1 MIDKNRLNEVRK
13 LNPDFEIRL
22 HELDVNVGNE
32 CKLMYYVCVTHKES
46 DIDVYSDKDFNE
58 QEVINRLPSKF
69 TIEKEHNMLPK
80 GVQVRIC
87 DYSNNSGIYISSEAD
102 YYLMNHTVNVTINY
116 PLKNPY
122 TFTVKCRILN
132 ELINEIVL
140 AYRRIY
146 EEEKENPG
154 KYGIWGHRIEDLW
167 LERMILDIETG
178 NVKLFVG
185 S

>member
-1 MIDKNRLNEVRK
+1 MTDETHLNKVRK

-22 HELDVNVGNE
+22 HELDVNVGGGRE
-32 CKLMYYVCVTHKES
+32 YMYYICVTHKEAN
-46 DIDVYSDKDFNE
+46 IRVYTDRDFNE

-69 TIEKEHNMLPK
+69 TLEKEYNMLPK

-87 DYSNNSGIYISSEAD
+87 DYSNNSGIYIFSEAD
-102 YYLMNHTVNVTINY
+102 YYLMNHTVNVTISY

-122 TFTVKCRILN
+122 TFTAKCDTTSS
-132 ELINEIVL
+132 LINQIVL
-140 AYRRIY
+140 AYKKIY

-154 KYGIWGHRIEDLW
+154 KYGIWGHYIENLW
-167 LERMILDIETG
+167 LEKITLDVETG
-178 NVKLFVG
+178 NIKLSVG